1 MGLKTC
7 WTLQSLF
14 MSECSYSVFITILS
28 HQYPWKC
35 GWIPGTIFR
44 SHATKFGVAVSILL
58 VQWCSNELQPGVAQR
73 RHDRFTQT
81 KMSECSYLLA
91 DEGYI
96 GLETMEEDDHL
107 L

>member
-1 MGLKTC
+1 V
-7 WTLQSLF
+7 SVHILF
-14 MSECSYSVFITILS
+14 LSQYCPISILGNVAGFLEPFS
-28 HQYPWKC
+28 DLM
-35 GWIPGTIFR
+35 
-44 SHATKFGVAVSILL
+44 ATKFGVAVSILL